1 MILNPSRRLFLGWT
15 AALVAATASPVFARP
30 IVALPERIGRT
41 WLPKNSAEL
50 NAINGLLREGDAIKL
65 TRGVIYAL
73 DRTLELPASVQLL
86 GNYAGI
92 RPARSAQHPVRIMA
106 SSGNYVEN
114 LAFLQAD
121 STSLPADWSPIIEH
135 QPLPQFFLSKAA
147 VPAWPSPRR

>member
-30 IVALPERIGRT
+30 IAALPERIGRT

-65 TRGVIYAL
+65 TRGVIYTL
-73 DRTLELPASVQLL
+73 DRTLDLPAHAELL
-86 GNYAGI
+86 GSYAGI
-92 RPARSAQHPVRIMA
+92 RPGWAISDSPGFNVGDGVHIRD
-106 SSGNYVEN
+106 
-114 LAFLQAD
+114 LAFLHAK
-121 STSLPADWSPIIEH
+121 SEAMPENWPPVSGHH
-135 QPLPQFFLSKAA
+135 QPPQFFLSKAA